1 MRTALPREA
10 TSASTTSARPPGRP
24 RRPPPSRAPTRP
36 PARRAPRPPRRPSRP
51 PPLGG
56 RLPRETRERF
66 HEQWIVVQG
75 RGALELDAEPRR
87 ERPVRHVD
95 VVQDLHVVAHEPE
108 RDDRSEERRVGKECR
123 SRWSPYH

>member
-1 MRTALPREA
+1 M
-10 TSASTTSARPPGRP
+10 
-24 RRPPPSRAPTRP
+24 RP
-36 PARRAPRPPRRPSRP
+36 PARRAPRPPRRTSRP

-56 RLPRETRERF
+56 CLPRETRERF

-75 RGALELDAEPRR
+75 RGALELNVEPRR

-108 RDDRSEERRVGKECR
+108 RDDEERAMTPGGRSEERRVGKECR
-123 SRWSPYH
+123 SGWEPCG